1 MLFLAISSS
10 IDSFGI
16 GITYGIRNTKI
27 SNLAKFSSPSLP
39 LTSTPSLLALPTPQK
54 YPKGTEITKAHGQA
68 VTKNIKAL

>member
-27 SNLAKFSSPSLP
+27 SNSAKLILFVISFVFPQQSSRKNPVALLSLI
-39 LTSTPSLLALPTPQK
+39 L
-54 YPKGTEITKAHGQA
+54 YDI
-68 VTKNIKAL
+68 